1 MKDPI
6 DIGTDTVNKAARDGV
21 PIALLRTASGI
32 KKIRASELTPKQE
45 LHLIGIYDHDAMPE
59 DVGADIRYVIQRNLC
74 API

>member
-6 DIGTDTVNKAARDGV
+6 DIGQDTINKAARDGH

-32 KKIRASELTPKQE
+32 KKIRACELTPKQE
-45 LHLIGIYDHDAMPE
+45 LHLIGIYDHRAMPE
-59 DVGADIRYVIQRNLC
+59 DVGADIRYVVQRNLC